1 MAIRVMHFGLG
12 PIGAAVARQV
22 ATRRGF
28 KVVGAVDIDPEKV
41 GRDVGIVA
49 GLKRRLGAKVSSD
62 ALTALR
68 RSKPDVV
75 VLCTS
80 SSLRVVTAQIET
92 ILRARVPI
100 VSTTEELSYPVS
112 SNARWARKI
121 DRLAKQAKAAVLGT
135 GVNPGFT
142 MDALPITLTGVCER
156 VDRIEVDRIQ
166 NASTRRL
173 PFQKKIGS
181 GLTRTQFRN
190 RVLSLIHI

>member
-12 PIGAAVARQV
+12 PIGTAVARQV

-49 GLKRRLGAKVSSD
+49 GLKRRLGTKVSSD

-80 SSLRVVTAQIET
+80 SSLRVEWESAQKSYTPLKSIK
-92 ILRARVPI
+92 RSG
-100 VSTTEELSYPVS
+100 VSALLACRSLSSP
-112 SNARWARKI
+112 RHK
-121 DRLAKQAKAAVLGT
+121 K
-135 GVNPGFT
+135 PG
-142 MDALPITLTGVCER
+142 
-156 VDRIEVDRIQ
+156 
-166 NASTRRL
+166 S
-173 PFQKKIGS
+173 
-181 GLTRTQFRN
+181 
-190 RVLSLIHI
+190 